1 MIALRLDLYYFMV
14 QEADGFSRK
23 RLRAWLIETI
33 RGDLTAKAAML
44 APIKAYCSDVMPEST
59 GAKLI
64 ETLYARLAF
73 LQALSDKQALS
84 TPAALR
90 EVCKAERYHNR
101 LIYQLLTQ
109 RRVAHDEMRAISQGY

>member
-1 MIALRLDLYYFMV
+1 LISAHETIALRLDLYYYFMA

-23 RLRAWLIETI
+23 RLRTWLIETI
-33 RGDLTAKAAML
+33 RDDLTARAAML

-84 TPAALR
+84 TPAVL
-90 EVCKAERYHNR
+90 
-101 LIYQLLTQ
+101 
-109 RRVAHDEMRAISQGY
+109 